1 VRLLEVNGA
10 QVFVEDTG
18 LPPGSPD
25 VESVVFGHG
34 VLFSGRQFRAQID
47 RLRDRYRCV
56 AVDFRGQGLSP
67 ASDSGYD
74 MDTLTEDVVA
84 IIDKLGLGA
93 VHFVGL
99 SMGGFVGMRLA
110 ARHPELVRSL
120 VLLDTSSGPEPR
132 ANIPRYKL
140 LAAVYMWIGIRPVR
154 KPVEKIMFGP
164 TYLRDPRSRAELDE
178 WVEELS
184 GLDKL
189 GVKKAIYG
197 VIEREPI
204 HPEIGRITAPTLVAI
219 GADDVAT
226 TREKSE
232 AIVAGIPGS
241 RLEVIADAG
250 HSSSIEQPDAVADL
264 IESFIEGQPSS
275 A

>member
-1 VRLLEVNGA
+1 MRLLEVNGA

-18 LPPGSPD
+18 PPPGRPD
-25 VESVVFGHG
+25 AEAVVFGHG
-34 VLFSGRQFRAQID
+34 VLFSGKSFDAQVS

-67 ASDSGYD
+67 AAESGYD
-74 MDTLTEDVVA
+74 MDSLTDDVVA
-84 IIDKLGLGA
+84 VIDQLGLGR

-120 VLLDTSSGPEPR
+120 VLLDTSSGPEPS
-132 ANIPRYKL
+132 ANVPRYKL
-140 LAAVYMWIGIRPVR
+140 LAAIYSWFGIRPVR

-164 TYLRDPRSRAELDE
+164 TYLADPRSKGEIEA

-184 GLDKL
+184 GLDRT

-197 VIEREPI
+197 VIERDPI
-204 HPEIGRITAPTLVAI
+204 HPEIGRITTPTLVAV
-219 GADDVAT
+219 GSDDVAT
-226 TREKSE
+226 TRDKSE
-232 AIVAGIPGS
+232 AIAAAIPGS

-250 HSSSIEQPDAVADL
+250 HSSSIEQPEAVSDL
-264 IESFIEGQPSS
+264 VETFLERHSGRP
-275 A
+275 

>member
-1 VRLLEVNGA
+1 VQLLEVNGA

-18 LPPGSPD
+18 LPLGRPD
-25 VESVVFGHG
+25 AETVMFGHG
-34 VLFSGRQFRAQID
+34 VLFSGRSFRAQID
-47 RLRDRYRCV
+47 RLRDRFRCV

-67 ASDSGYD
+67 AADSGYD
-74 MDTLTEDVVA
+74 MDTLTDDVVG
-84 IIDKLGLGA
+84 IIDKLGLGR

-120 VLLDTSSGPEPR
+120 VLLDTSAGPEPQ
-132 ANIPRYKL
+132 ANVPRYKL
-140 LAAVYMWIGIRPVR
+140 LAAIYTWFGLRPVR
-154 KPVEKIMFGP
+154 KSVEKIMFGP
-164 TYLRDPRSRAELDE
+164 TYLADPRSQAEIDE

-184 GLDKL
+184 GLDKR

-197 VIEREPI
+197 VIERTAI
-204 HPEIGRITAPTLVAI
+204 HSEIGRITAPTLVGI

-226 TREKSE
+226 TRDKSE
-232 AIVAGIPGS
+232 AIVAAIPGS
-241 RLEVIADAG
+241 RLEIIADAG
-250 HSSSIEQPDAVADL
+250 HSSSIEQPGAVADL
-264 IESFIEGQPSS
+264 IERFIEEQPSS

>member
-1 VRLLEVNGA
+1 MRLLEVNGA

-18 LPPGSPD
+18 LPPGRPD
-25 VESVVFGHG
+25 AETVVFGHG
-34 VLFSGRQFRAQID
+34 VLFSGKSFRAQID

-74 MDTLTEDVVA
+74 MDTLTDDVVG
-84 IIDKLGLGA
+84 IIDKLGLGR

-120 VLLDTSSGPEPR
+120 VLLDTSSGPEPP
-132 ANIPRYKL
+132 ANVPRYKL
-140 LAAVYMWIGIRPVR
+140 LAAIYTWFGLRPVR

-164 TYLRDPRSRAELDE
+164 TYLADPRSKAEIDE

-184 GLDKL
+184 GLDKR

-197 VIEREPI
+197 VIERTAI
-204 HPEIGRITAPTLVAI
+204 HSEIDRITAPTLVGV

-226 TREKSE
+226 TRDKSE
-232 AIVAGIPGS
+232 AIVAAIPGS
-241 RLEVIADAG
+241 RLEIIADAG
-250 HSSSIEQPDAVADL
+250 HSSSIEQPDTVADL
-264 IESFIEGQPSS
+264 IERFIEEQPSS